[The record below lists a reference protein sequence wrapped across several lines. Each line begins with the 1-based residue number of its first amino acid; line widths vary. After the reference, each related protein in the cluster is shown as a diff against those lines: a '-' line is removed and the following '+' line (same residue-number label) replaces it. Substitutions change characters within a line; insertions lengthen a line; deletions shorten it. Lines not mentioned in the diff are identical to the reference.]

1 MLHLPDSLKSYFDD
15 KNPAIKTAVDD
26 LIPMLNGKKMPVT
39 DWNEQRSF
47 HKALLMAAKVRADY
61 AEFLFGLHD
70 AIWNGCAKLTDEDPE
85 EYSPSDIWENNEIPR
100 DFWLNDERTHWISL
114 NVIMHD
120 EKGRIIVRAYC
131 TLSED
136 SDSFDV
142 PDFVKAPE
150 GWSNEK
156 PSEDWI
162 NGIYSNGINLHH
174 IIADPE
180 NAIAPLF
187 HGAKSILSDI
197 IAEQNKG

>member
-47 HKALLMAAKVRADY
+47 HKALLMAAKLRSDF
-61 AEFLFGLHD
+61 AEFMYTAHDLIWSNPCGLLNESSELYTL
-70 AIWNGCAKLTDEDPE
+70 AGIWNDR
-85 EYSPSDIWENNEIPR
+85 EISR
-100 DFWLNDERTHWISL
+100 EFWLDSDETRWISL
-114 NVIMHD
+114 DITVDD
-120 EKGRIIVRAYC
+120 EKDGVALRAYC
-131 TLSED
+131 TVSED
-136 SDSFDV
+136 DDNFYV